1 MIIRIKPLY
10 IMLPKANANVKSYD
24 GLTKWM
30 YFLIEDDN
38 LLEKYNSIWDK
49 VSTDIKRNLIVSLST
64 MKNF

>member
-1 MIIRIKPLY
+1 
-10 IMLPKANANVKSYD
+10 MLPKANANVKSYD